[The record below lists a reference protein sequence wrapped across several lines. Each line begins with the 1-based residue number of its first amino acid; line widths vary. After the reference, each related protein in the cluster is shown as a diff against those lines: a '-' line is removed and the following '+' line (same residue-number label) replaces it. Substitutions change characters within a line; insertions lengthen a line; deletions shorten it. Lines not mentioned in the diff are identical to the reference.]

1 MEITP
6 KKACVNGISRV
17 MGTVIA
23 QKHGQDDLLDA
34 GCTTVDSKLASHFK
48 ILCVK
53 VYMELVSKATT
64 LSLNHSRVQSKKCE
78 TS

>member
-1 MEITP
+1 MAGRSDGDNAE
-6 KKACVNGISRV
+6 KGVVNGISRER
-17 MGTVIA
+17 
-23 QKHGQDDLLDA
+23 HSQDDLLDA